1 MRRPLGGNSGTGE
14 IDRLGDF
21 AQLDGP
27 DRGGFPVEHH
37 EDQVIAMHV
46 RQPDLGNRSMNLSG
60 LQDMAVRVA
69 NVEQRILGAGF
80 IIEHEQPFDLVDA
93 DADLVRVLAGH
104 GTGDDGLFNGPTPP
118 VVTALQGRVRLMCSV
133 ALVVEDPDAKRGV
146 QWVHRDKGF
155 R

>member
-1 MRRPLGGNSGTGE
+1 MDISEAHLCYWAVDFTGLE
-14 IDRLGDF
+14 
-21 AQLDGP
+21 
-27 DRGGFPVEHH
+27 
-37 EDQVIAMHV
+37 
-46 RQPDLGNRSMNLSG
+46 
-60 LQDMAVRVA
+60 DMALRVA

-80 IIEHEQPFDLVDA
+80 VVEHEQPFDLVDA

-133 ALVVEDPDAKRGV
+133 ALVVEDPDADRGV
-146 QWVHRDKGF
+146 QCVHRDKGF